1 MCPEDLAA
9 FAVGAAVP
17 LWKAAVPLNTME
29 KMLTTVYETLLECKF
44 RIDGDRNTKAEGS
57 YAKLRKDAQKAFKAR
72 LLGFLEANQFIA
84 KGARTGADWPA
95 AALAGLFAG
104 AALQAVREQRRVAA
118 EKRAQEYYRV
128 LQTNYVHLWAIYQD
142 KADELLLAA
151 VRLVVFSFVWY
162 EYPRDLDR
170 CRERLD
176 ALAPA
181 VALSCLELL
190 RPPDEWTSLQGQSK
204 FFFVDKK
211 K

>member
-1 MCPEDLAA
+1 MRPEDLAA

-17 LWKAAVPLNTME
+17 LWKPAVSESNMPIHVGDVYNLLVDCKVSIE
-29 KMLTTVYETLLECKF
+29 KLTAQQERFSDLPTKQQKDFEANLLE
-44 RIDGDRNTKAEGS
+44 
-57 YAKLRKDAQKAFKAR
+57 
-72 LLGFLEANQFIA
+72 FLEKNHFIA

-104 AALQAVREQRRVAA
+104 SALQAVRERAERAKLVAA
-118 EKRAQEYYRV
+118 EEYHKE
-128 LQTNYVHLWAIYQD
+128 LQKTYYSLWSYGPE
-142 KADELLLAA
+142 KADELRLAA